1 MFRRSMNQ
9 PGEKPCRII
18 WFNIY
23 INMKLIRQIK
33 ICPNETYFKSL
44 TYKNLSDAFAI
55 QNGLKLDDLSSL
67 LFSFS
72 LAFDI
77 RNAREIEQ

>member
-1 MFRRSMNQ
+1 
-9 PGEKPCRII
+9 
-18 WFNIY
+18 
-23 INMKLIRQIK
+23 
-33 ICPNETYFKSL
+33 
-44 TYKNLSDAFAI
+44 
-55 QNGLKLDDLSSL
+55 LKLDDLSSL